1 MILFN
6 QETVISR
13 ISVLSAAENK
23 SVYTRGFEMK
33 AREKAYKKAVKTLFG
48 PDSDETITF
57 YFQKDSDSYSEQVA
71 NFKRLFN
78 SGDKEL
84 QMAAW
89 NCLRLWT
96 IDEGIEDDFTEKEWR
111 FIQNCLYCDKHWIDC
126 RTANFNSGFSSSR
139 LILRPADD
147 DHDLALYRSHLKKDG
162 DFEIYT
168 GKKLTRDN
176 LTLYYLNR
184 PLCFCIFEKASGNM
198 VGITGLYSYDDVRRM
213 ATAEWYIFKPYRG
226 KGYAKEAITTLA
238 ARAFAGKLFEM
249 RETAWR
255 NQFRRHYVK
264 IDMIRA
270 DIREKNIP
278 SQKTAE
284 SCGFQ
289 YQYTDHRHFVIEG
302 EDLEDGKIY
311 ELVPEMLILP

>member
-1 MILFN
+1 
-6 QETVISR
+6 
-13 ISVLSAAENK
+13 
-23 SVYTRGFEMK
+23 MK
-33 AREKAYKKAVKTLFG
+33 ARDKAYNKAVKTLFG
-48 PDSDETITF
+48 PDSDETISF
-57 YFQKDSDSYSEQVA
+57 HFQKDSDSYSEQVT

-89 NCLRLWT
+89 NCISIWT
-96 IDEGIEDDFTEKEWR
+96 FDDGMKDDFTEEESR
-111 FIQNCLYCDKHWIDC
+111 FIQDYIYCDKHWINC
-126 RTANFNSGFSSSR
+126 RTENLNAGFSSSR

-147 DHDLALYRSHLKKDG
+147 EHDLVLYRSHLKKDG
-162 DFEIYT
+162 DFKIYT

-176 LTLYYLNR
+176 LTLYDLNR
-184 PLCFCIFEKASGNM
+184 PLCFCIFEKATGNM
-198 VGITGLYSYDDVRRM
+198 VGITGLYSYNNERRI

-226 KGYAKEAITTLA
+226 KGYAKEAITALA

-284 SCGFQ
+284 SCGFV
-289 YQYTDHRHFVIEG
+289 YQYSDHRHYVIEG
-302 EDLEDGKIY
+302 EGLEDGKIY
-311 ELVPEMLILP
+311 ELTPKTLIQP